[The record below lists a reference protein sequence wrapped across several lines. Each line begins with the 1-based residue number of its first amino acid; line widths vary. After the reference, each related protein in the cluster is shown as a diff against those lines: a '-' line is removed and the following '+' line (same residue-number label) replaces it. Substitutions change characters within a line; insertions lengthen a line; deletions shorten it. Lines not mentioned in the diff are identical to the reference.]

1 VAELF
6 VSRRADAD
14 LREIWRYIASDNPAA
29 ADRVLLR
36 IDAKLQILRR
46 FPQIGALRNDI
57 RRGMRM
63 LVEGNYLLLYEYDSR
78 KDEVDLIAVIDGRRE
93 LSDLF

>member
-1 VAELF
+1 VAELY
-6 VSRRADAD
+6 VTRRAEAE
-14 LREIWRYIASDNPAA
+14 LREIWRYIAANNPSA

-63 LVEGNYLLLYEYDSR
+63 LVEGNYLLLYEYDSK
-78 KDEVDLIAVIDGRRE
+78 KDEVDVIAVIDGRRE
-93 LSDLF
+93 LSGLF